1 MTAKELLKER
11 LLWKAHPVNHYY
23 FTHHHGTPLLLR
35 KNEKPS
41 EPPYTFSHHV
51 ELVNLKKLPK
61 KWKFVEA
68 K

>member
-1 MTAKELLKER
+1 MTAKELLKEK

-23 FTHHHGTPLLLR
+23 FTHFHGTSLLLR
-35 KNEKPS
+35 KNDPRS
-41 EPPYTFSHHV
+41 EASYTFSHHV

-61 KWKFVEA
+61 KWKFSEE